1 VRAFVLGLGLSFAA
15 CGRPP
20 EPQPSAARYL
30 VTASPINL
38 GLNTPLCV
46 AVDPADRQGVWW
58 WEPGNEGCSS
68 RSTGPGVFQ
77 GHEARVVAALRS
89 AAIDVRFR
97 IPLHVALSSTKS
109 PFQDVHLVLEGGSV
123 LVAGTGARVP
133 TRGRNDLD
141 IRGFQLP

>member
-1 VRAFVLGLGLSFAA
+1 MKAFVLGLGLSFAA

-30 VTASPINL
+30 VTASPINV
-38 GLNTPLCV
+38 GPNTPLCV

-58 WEPGNEGCSS
+58 WEPGGEGCSS

-77 GHEARVVAALRS
+77 AHEVHVSPATRS
-89 AAIDVRFR
+89 TAVDVRFR
-97 IPLHVALSSTKS
+97 IPLHVAVSSTQS
-109 PFQDVHLVLEGGSV
+109 PFQDVQLVLEGGSM
-123 LVAGTGARVP
+123 LVVATGARVP
-133 TRGRNDLD
+133 TQGRNDLD